1 MSNTEKGAG
10 LVVSN
15 LEEDLR
21 EDYEQLQQQQFQ
33 QQYQQDR
40 RDLPNL
46 NAPPTDTDLSATQN
60 ETTKN
65 NDDDGF

>member
-21 EDYEQLQQQQFQ
+21 EDYEQLQRQRQQQQ
-33 QQYQQDR
+33 RDL
-40 RDLPNL
+40 RDLPTVK
-46 NAPPTDTDLSATQN
+46 APPTDTDLSATQN